1 MILKSIQKKYMVKI
15 NLYIINYLY
24 HYIDTSVFY
33 GKIDYNSLGRMRSLI
48 KSMTGFGRG
57 EVNDGIRNFTV
68 EIKSVNHRYNDT
80 LVKMPRHIGYL
91 EESIKKQ
98 IRNVV
103 SRGRV
108 EVYINLEYISEGEVE
123 VNVDLPLAK
132 SYKNAIDLLCEEIGL
147 KNDISVEL
155 FAKFPDILK
164 TKKRE
169 EDEDEIWLC
178 LNKAVDI
185 ALKNLLT
192 MRIEEGQE
200 LSKNIKSKLLN
211 INEIVKEI
219 EKKAPL
225 VVIEYKEK
233 LWTRIRELLEEKY
246 DIDESKLANEVAF
259 YADKSSIDE
268 EIVRLYSHVNQFIDT
283 LESDEDTIGRKL
295 DFLVQEMN
303 REVNTIGSK
312 IGDIGITNYV
322 VELKSE
328 MEKIREQIQNIE

>member
-1 MILKSIQKKYMVKI
+1 MS
-15 NLYIINYLY
+15 N
-24 HYIDTSVFY
+24 
-33 GKIDYNSLGRMRSLI
+33 LI

-57 EVNDGIRNFTV
+57 DMNDGFRNFTV

-80 LVKMPRHIGYL
+80 LVKMPKYIGYL
-91 EESIKKQ
+91 EENVKKK
-98 IRNVV
+98 IRNVI

-108 EVYINLEYISEGEVE
+108 EVYINLEYVGEGDIEVD
-123 VNVDLPLAK
+123 VDLPLAR
-132 SYKNAIDLLCEEIGL
+132 SYKNAVDLLCKEIGL
-147 KNDISVEL
+147 KNDVSVEL

-164 TKKRE
+164 TKKKE

-178 LNKAVDI
+178 LSKAVDG
-185 ALKNLLT
+185 ALNNLIS

-200 LSKNIKSKLLN
+200 LSSNIKSKLHSVGD
-211 INEIVKEI
+211 IVKQI
-219 EKKAPL
+219 ENRAPL

-233 LWTRIRELLEEKY
+233 LWGRIKELLDDKFEV
-246 DIDESKLANEVAF
+246 DESKLANEVAF
-259 YADKSSIDE
+259 YSDKSSIDE
-268 EIVRLYSHVNQFIDT
+268 EIVRLYSHINQFIDT
-283 LESDEDTIGRKL
+283 LESNEDSVGRKL

-312 IGDIGITNYV
+312 VGDITVTNYV

>member
-1 MILKSIQKKYMVKI
+1 
-15 NLYIINYLY
+15 
-24 HYIDTSVFY
+24 
-33 GKIDYNSLGRMRSLI
+33 
-48 KSMTGFGRG
+48 MTGFGRG
-57 EVNDGIRNFTV
+57 EINDGIRNFIV

-80 LVKMPRHIGYL
+80 LVKMPKHIGYL
-91 EESIKKQ
+91 EDSIKKQ

-103 SRGRV
+103 NRGRV

-123 VNVDLPLAK
+123 VDVDLPLAQ

-155 FAKFPDILK
+155 FTKFPDILK
-164 TKKRE
+164 TKKRQ

-178 LNKAVDI
+178 LNKAVDM
-185 ALKNLLT
+185 ALKNLII

-200 LSKNIKSKLLN
+200 LAKNIKSKLLN

-219 EKKAPL
+219 EKRAPL
-225 VVIEYKEK
+225 IVIEYKEK
-233 LWTRIRELLEEKY
+233 LRNRINELLDEKY
-246 DIDESKLANEVAF
+246 EIDENKLANEVAY

-268 EIVRLYSHVNQFIDT
+268 EIVRLYSHINQFIDT
-283 LESDEDTIGRKL
+283 LQSDEDTVGRKL

-312 IGDIGITNYV
+312 VGDISVTNYV